1 MTGRFSIRSHKL
13 FMIVAWGQQRL
24 DPGQRDPGDS
34 WREF

>member
-1 MTGRFSIRSHKL
+1 
-13 FMIVAWGQQRL
+13 MIVAWGQQNV